1 MIMILA
7 PSALSLICMIHSV
20 LSYPSGIQTE
30 PLPRN
35 SPIYDGCYR
44 CITREYTWS
53 TNSSDI
59 EECVGPYLFVGA
71 GVYSPQRRFSII
83 LGAFGSVAKVQ
94 TVTARNSPNLFNGVY
109 WYFTPGESF
118 GFLNDTNLMQ
128 NKGDTGTSYPASRLS
143 WILDSG
149 VGGYRAGKKIN
160 PLYEERYFKIILD
173 CPLPVDTSPSPS
185 ASPTFSTSSCPSA
198 SPSCK
203 RTRRSKSKKPT
214 KAPKTKAPKPSRRKR
229 PSRAPSACDSFS
241 PSSSPSACPV

>member
-1 MIMILA
+1 MISV
-7 PSALSLICMIHSV
+7 PSAFFLIYLLHNV

-30 PLPRN
+30 PGPREFATSKGCVECYSKGYG
-35 SPIYDGCYR
+35 SP
-44 CITREYTWS
+44 
-53 TNSSDI
+53 TNSSDL
-59 EECVGPYLFVGA
+59 ERCRGPYFFVCA
-71 GVYSPQRRFSII
+71 QKLVFRKTNII
-83 LGAFGSVAKVQ
+83 VGAFGAAAEVQ

-109 WYFTPGESF
+109 WYYTPGESF

-185 ASPTFSTSSCPSA
+185 ASPSFSTSSCPSA

-203 RTRRSKSKKPT
+203 RTRRPKSKKPT